1 MAKELA
7 TKYDPSEFE
16 DKIYDFWQENKYFH
30 AEPDETKT
38 PLFAVVGTVDL
49 GDEGTHGMADQDFR
63 KAGMLGDGDVSHL
76 VHIFDDDLVGTL
88 RALTDVAKV
97 LLFAHRGLS
106 VTDMVFAVDGIT
118 DFGKMLCKAVETV
131 DMFTDTVGDEGDRFG
146 LDSVI
151 DPGA

>member
-1 MAKELA
+1 
-7 TKYDPSEFE
+7 
-16 DKIYDFWQENKYFH
+16 
-30 AEPDETKT
+30 
-38 PLFAVVGTVDL
+38 
-49 GDEGTHGMADQDFR
+49 MADQDFR

-118 DFGKMLCKAVETV
+118 GFGKMLCKAVETV

-151 DPGA
+151 DPGQIADTIFTVGRFEESFFTFDGHVSSSCFYSPISARVSFKNQLKF